1 MATLNTIT
9 LCSPSAAAVAEAI
22 ATAMGDAPALSW
34 WPLILADGSE
44 SRGTTIC
51 LDGDVELMITETE
64 RPESGL
70 PRALTLTVPDVE
82 AAIERLSGAGFSV
95 LTPED
100 YGITTRRI
108 KARCEVVPGFAL
120 NLGEAAA

>member
-1 MATLNTIT
+1 MATLSTIT
-9 LCSPSAAAVAEAI
+9 LSSPRAAAVAEAI

-44 SRGTTIC
+44 SRGTTIH
-51 LDGDVELMITETE
+51 LDGGIELMITE
-64 RPESGL
+64 RPEGGL
-70 PRALTLTVPDVE
+70 PRALTLTVESAAD
-82 AAIERLSGAGFSV
+82 AIERLTGAGFSV
-95 LTPED
+95 VTPED